1 MMAVII
7 QEKVTIANPSRFV
20 IDLLFLVKNQQ
31 GNPSDIHIID
41 DFINA
46 WKSCCP
52 EPKEISNGITIVNPS
67 IVDKAPKILKRLF
80 TFIKETSF

>member
-20 IDLLFLVKNQQ
+20 IDLFFLVKNQQ

-41 DFINA
+41 EFIKP
-46 WKSCCP
+46 WESYCP